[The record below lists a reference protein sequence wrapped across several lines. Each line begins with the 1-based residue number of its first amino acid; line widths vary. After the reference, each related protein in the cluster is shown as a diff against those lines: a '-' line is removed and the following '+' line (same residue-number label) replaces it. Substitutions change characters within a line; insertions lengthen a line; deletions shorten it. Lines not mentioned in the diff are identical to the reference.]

1 MVREAPA
8 HYHGHRRRLRE
19 RLEADPRAL
28 SDYELLELLLTH
40 ALPRRD
46 TKPMAK
52 ELLARFGTLADAL
65 HADPERVAEVPG
77 LGDGAASFWR
87 TLRECRAR
95 TACRALAAREKFSSP
110 DQVRDMVCARLG
122 HLTKEEFWV
131 ILVDNQNRLIR
142 FERVFRGTVDQT
154 AAYPREIIELA
165 LRHHAS
171 GLILVH
177 NHPGGDPSPS
187 RQDRNLTE
195 TIGRLAAELGLRLL
209 DHIIVTGQSYS
220 SFRAQGLC

>member
-19 RLEADPRAL
+19 RLETDPRGL

-52 ELLARFGTLADAL
+52 DMIARFGSLADAL
-65 HADPERVAEVPG
+65 YADPQRVAEVPG
-77 LGDGAASFWR
+77 LGEAAAAFWR

-95 TACRALAAREKFSSP
+95 TACRSLAARDKFTSP
-110 DQVRDMVCARLG
+110 EQVRDMVCSRLG

-142 FERVFRGTVDQT
+142 FERVFQGTVDQT

-177 NHPGGDPSPS
+177 NHPGGDPAPS
-187 RQDRNLTE
+187 RQDRALTDSMA
-195 TIGRLAAELGLRLL
+195 RLAAELGLRLL

-220 SFRAQGLC
+220 SFRAQGLL